1 MHAFLTRWLT
11 ATPLDRL
18 AAAFLHYN
26 AHEEGVR
33 FFDAYDRWI
42 AIMQDQDARDGLQR
56 LRESTRNDSA
66 LWQEIR
72 SIGDGLQRGLTA
84 LLFDTPLRP
93 LAPQYAIF

>member
-18 AAAFLHYN
+18 AAVFLHYN

-66 LWQEIR
+66 RPRRL
-72 SIGDGLQRGLTA
+72 A
-84 LLFDTPLRP
+84 LEDPSDALEQSVGARASP
-93 LAPQYAIF
+93 